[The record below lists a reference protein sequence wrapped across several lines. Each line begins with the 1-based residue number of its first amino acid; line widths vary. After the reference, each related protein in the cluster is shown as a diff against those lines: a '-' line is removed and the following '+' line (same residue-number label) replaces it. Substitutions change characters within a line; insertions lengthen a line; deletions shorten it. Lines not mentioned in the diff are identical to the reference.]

1 MANKVSFIIQL
12 KDQFSGVSRKLKSQF
27 KGINT
32 QAKKLDG
39 TLRGRLKRSFAG
51 LNQQVKQAAVGIGV
65 AAAAMGAIR
74 VGSGF
79 QDAIAELSAITGA
92 RGAQLDV
99 FTKDI
104 LRLSK
109 AFGISQE
116 LVAKA
121 VTQTASAKSELL
133 KDPKSLARVTAEALR
148 LSKAAGIDIP
158 EAVRASIGALNQFG
172 AGADQAARFVNVIA
186 AGAKVGASEI
196 ADTAEALKNA
206 GTVASQFGLSFE
218 EVNAIIQVLA
228 KNGVK
233 AAEAGT
239 ALRGTLVKLEK
250 IAGGRFAPSRIG
262 VIKSLEMIGKLGLSN
277 TQIIKEFGEE
287 NLRSILILRQNVPL
301 IKQWTREL
309 TGTGVATEQA
319 NVRMDTFSGSLD
331 KAGVALKS
339 IAIKLFTGFEPLL
352 TGAIDLFTFLI
363 SAIEGV
369 TSALGELIG
378 QFAGAVATLDFSQ
391 FDPSAIISRFG
402 EAFGLEAIRLPE
414 LFGGDKPVISV
425 DAAELNRVLN
435 QSVATGA
442 GALTAQSTAAPTLT
456 TPTATVGTIIGEIL
470 VSATAGSSVSS
481 TTMRSSGAGLNVG
494 LNMVGA
500 Q

>member
-12 KDQFSGVSRKLKSQF
+12 KDQFSGVSRKLKNQF
-27 KGINT
+27 GQINNR
-32 QAKKLDG
+32 AKKLDN
-39 TLRGRLKRSFAG
+39 TLRTRLKRSFSG
-51 LNQQVKQAAVGIGV
+51 LNSQVKESIKGFVTLAAVVGGL
-65 AAAAMGAIR
+65 R
-74 VGSGF
+74 VGAGF

-92 RGAQLDV
+92 RGAQLDA
-99 FTKDI
+99 FSKDI

-109 AFGISQE
+109 TFGISQE

-133 KDPKSLARVTAEALR
+133 KDPQSLARVTAEALR

-158 EAVRASIGALNQFG
+158 DAVRASIGALNQFG

-206 GTVASQFGLSFE
+206 GTVASQFGVTFE
-218 EVNAIIQVLA
+218 QTNAIIQVLA

-262 VIKSLEMIGKLGLSN
+262 VIKSLEIIGKLGLTN

-309 TGTGVATEQA
+309 TGTAVATEQA
-319 NVRMDTFSGSLD
+319 ETRMDTFNQRLI
-331 KAGVALKS
+331 KAGVSLKAL
-339 IAIKLFTGFEPLL
+339 AIKIFTGFEPVLSKL
-352 TGAIDLFTFLI
+352 VNLFTFLVN
-363 SAIEGV
+363 AIDGV
-369 TSALGELIG
+369 TSAMGELLG
-378 QFAGAVATLDFSQ
+378 QFAGAVATLDFGQFDFSRIASQ
-391 FDPSAIISRFG
+391 FGA
-402 EAFGLEAIRLPE
+402 AFGLEAIT
-414 LFGGDKPVISV
+414 FGGGG
-425 DAAELNRVLN
+425 
-435 QSVATGA
+435 GA
-442 GALTAQSTAAPTLT
+442 QTPTPT
-456 TPTATVGTIIGEIL
+456 TPTAPSGTLAGEIT
-470 VSATAGSSVSS
+470 VRAAPGTAVPSFVLK
-481 TTMRSSGAGLNVG
+481 TTGEGFDIG
-494 LNMVGA
+494 LNMAGA